1 MGTPSY
7 MPPEQARGQTDRI
20 DERAD
25 VFALGSILC
34 EILTA
39 TPAFTGRAAA
49 EILRKAADGDTA
61 DALARLDGCGA
72 EAELIAL
79 AKDCLAVEP
88 EDRPRDARSW
98 PSGSRPTWRA
108 CRSGCRPPS
117 ASAPW
122 PWRARSRSGGGASCS
137 SAWPRRVCA

>member
-34 EILTA
+34 EVLTA
-39 TPAFTGRAAA
+39 KPAFTGRAAT
-49 EILRKAADGDTA
+49 EILRKAADGATA
-61 DALARLDGCGA
+61 DAVARLDGCGS

-79 AKDCLAVEP
+79 AGVP
-88 EDRPRDARSW
+88 
-98 PSGSRPTWRA
+98 G
-108 CRSGCRPPS
+108 G
-117 ASAPW
+117 
-122 PWRARSRSGGGASCS
+122 RARGPAARREGCCRADHGLPVWASRIA
-137 SAWPRRVCA
+137 